1 MLFRFFFFTDMSSG
15 HFSASDRYKY
25 MKEQA
30 FEYAFVL
37 ETLNCSKLVKPT
49 TNGSVKGVGKAKL

>member
-1 MLFRFFFFTDMSSG
+1 MSSG

-37 ETLNCSKLVKPT
+37 ETLGCIELVKPI
-49 TNGSVKGVGKAKL
+49 TNGVGKAKL